1 MTNNK
6 LEIGSM
12 ISTLQ
17 INNDKVSTKFLYV
30 KCLIKKKKNSCN
42 QAVEFKSYWTEF
54 VSLTNFS
61 LNISL

>member
-17 INNDKVSTKFLYV
+17 INNDKVSTKFLYA
-30 KCLIKKKKNSCN
+30 KCLIKKKK
-42 QAVEFKSYWTEF
+42 K
-54 VSLTNFS
+54 
-61 LNISL
+61 

>member
-42 QAVEFKSYWTEF
+42 QAVEFKSYWPEF
-54 VSLTNFS
+54 V
-61 LNISL
+61 